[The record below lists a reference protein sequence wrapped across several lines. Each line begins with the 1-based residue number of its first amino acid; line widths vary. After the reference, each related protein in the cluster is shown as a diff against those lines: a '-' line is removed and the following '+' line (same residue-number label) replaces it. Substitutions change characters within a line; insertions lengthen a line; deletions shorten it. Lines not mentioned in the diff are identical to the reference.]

1 MYKQLS
7 SIIYQININPK
18 MKQIMKRNG
27 YTTLVAIAV
36 LTLAS
41 CGDEKKKQ
49 AVETDATTAVEAE
62 KDNAMDLADA
72 SFSNEMAGNVYQNY
86 LMLRTAL
93 VNSDASDVQKAASNL
108 VGNFTEDEAMKTIA
122 QQLTETDDLEKQRQ
136 LFSDFTAQ
144 VEPLFKNNITEGAIY
159 KQFCPMAFNGDG
171 GYWFSNV
178 EQIRNP
184 YYGDK
189 MLKCGEITETI
200 Q

>member
-1 MYKQLS
+1 
-7 SIIYQININPK
+7 
-18 MKQIMKRNG
+18 MKQIMKKNG
-27 YTTLVAIAV
+27 YATLVAIAV
-36 LTLAS
+36 LTLTS

-49 AVETDATTAVEAE
+49 AVETDATTVVETE

-93 VNSDASDVQKAASNL
+93 VNSDASGVQKAADNL
-108 VGNFTEDEAMKTIA
+108 VGDLTKDEAMKTIA

-144 VEPLFKNNITEGAIY
+144 VEPLFKDNITKGAIY

-189 MLKCGEITETI
+189 MLKCGEVTETI

>member
-1 MYKQLS
+1 
-7 SIIYQININPK
+7 
-18 MKQIMKRNG
+18 MKQIMKING
-27 YTTLVAIAV
+27 YATLVAIAV
-36 LTLAS
+36 LTLTS
-41 CGDEKKKQ
+41 CGNEKKKQ
-49 AVETDATTAVEAE
+49 AVETDATTVVEAE
-62 KDNAMDLADA
+62 KDNAMDLAEA
-72 SFSNEMAGNVYQNY
+72 SFSNEMTGNVYQNY

-93 VNSDASDVQKAASNL
+93 VNSDASDVQKAAGNL
-108 VGNFTEDEAMKTIA
+108 VGNLNEDEAMKTIV

-144 VEPLFKNNITEGAIY
+144 VEPLFKDNITEGAIY

-189 MLKCGEITETI
+189 MLKCGEVAETI

>member
-7 SIIYQININPK
+7 SIIYQININTK
-18 MKQIMKRNG
+18 MKQTMKING
-27 YTTLVAIAV
+27 YATLVAIAV

-49 AVETDATTAVEAE
+49 AVETDATTAVEI
-62 KDNAMDLADA
+62 DNAMDLADA
-72 SFSNEMAGNVYQNY
+72 SFSNEMVSNVYQNY

-93 VNSDASDVQKAASNL
+93 VNSDASDVQKAAGNL
-108 VGNFTEDEAMKTIA
+108 VSDLTEDEAMRTIA

-144 VEPLFKNNITEGAIY
+144 VEPLFKDNITEGAIY

-189 MLKCGEITETI
+189 MLKCGEVTETI